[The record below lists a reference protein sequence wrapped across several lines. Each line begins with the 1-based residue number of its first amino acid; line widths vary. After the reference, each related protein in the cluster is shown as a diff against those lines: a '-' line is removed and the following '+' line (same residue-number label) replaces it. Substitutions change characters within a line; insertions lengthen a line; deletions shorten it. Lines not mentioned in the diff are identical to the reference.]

1 MAAKEV
7 MDIKN
12 NINVYKFPIKNYYN
26 QKRRNNNGIY

>member
-12 NINVYKFPIKNYYN
+12 NINIYEFPIKNYYN
-26 QKRRNNNGIY
+26 QKKENR